1 MEAVQL
7 RGQKHLIARG
17 SQPNVL
23 CVYFVADE
31 DADNFHEASGAD
43 VIKQLLCV
51 WGWEKKKVLRS
62 SVKVCAHVW
71 FSYKA
76 ALVKIKV

>member
-51 WGWEKKKVLRS
+51 WGWEKKKFYGHLSRFARMS
-62 SVKVCAHVW
+62 GLA
-71 FSYKA
+71 
-76 ALVKIKV
+76 IKPL